1 MITTMKMKHN
11 MKTVAMLL
19 LLTLGFGLAGCL
31 DDNESTPIPPA
42 AFISIYHGSPDA
54 PNLDVFA
61 NSNRVTTNPFRYAET
76 LPYSRYYLGER
87 TFKFS
92 PYNSVTSLLE
102 KTFTI
107 EEDVVYS
114 MFFTGME
121 GDLDAILLTDEWATP
136 NQASAQLRFVHL
148 SPDAGLIEVQV
159 EEGDSPFV
167 DNSDFKTHS
176 NFEDLDAGTY
186 NIRVVSKVSGET
198 LVTANNVELRGNRV
212 YTLVLRGLQEEGTEV
227 EKRLNLQLITNFI
240 NF

>member
-1 MITTMKMKHN
+1 

-19 LLTLGFGLAGCL
+19 LLSFGLGLTGCL
-31 DDNESTPIPPA
+31 DNNEGTPIPPA

-61 NSNRVTTNPFRYAET
+61 NSNRVTTSPFRYAET

-121 GDLDAILLTDEWATP
+121 DDFDAILLTDEWATP
-136 NQASAQLRFVHL
+136 NQANAQLRFVHL
-148 SPDAGLIEVQV
+148 SPDAGLIEVRV
-159 EEGDSPFV
+159 EQGSTPFV
-167 DNSDFKTHS
+167 DNSNFKTYS
-176 NFEDLDAGTY
+176 NFKGLASGTY
-186 NIRVVSKVSGET
+186 NIRVVSKISGET
-198 LVTANNVELRGNRV
+198 LVTANNVELKGNRV
-212 YTLVLRGLQEEGTEV
+212 YSLVLRGLQEEGTAV